1 MEDEA
6 DAFKLQN
13 AINLAQEWCEKS
25 NMKINSKKSQI
36 MNVNS
41 GKRRGEPHTYR
52 LRDEIIPVTKFYND
66 LGVVISDDLSWHLHW
81 EKVKKD
87 LAHLM
92 RLLKANFKTIPDG
105 ILVRVY
111 QSHVIQ
117 KVTFG
122 CACTY
127 VYSDHLNPNMG
138 SSIINGIWTTL
149 DKEWRKWFSRDKNCT
164 ILSDGIYTNLSLNQA
179 CIMEWQRT
187 ITRLNVMDTQLK
199 KTDIWR
205 ENPRREGEVLNNN
218 IVKEKGSFF
227 HSAYKIHNQIP
238 HDIRRKDTSRIAE
251 NKQKCKSINQEIKK
265 FLLREWNIPYFKEFL
280 AEKEA
285 FREAMKSKVKLDSKV
300 QPIRKRS
307 NSEENKRLSRK
318 VLPFPIRQTK
328 KQKSNVFYFENILP
342 FHNILDL
349 PL

>member
-1 MEDEA
+1 
-6 DAFKLQN
+6 
-13 AINLAQEWCEKS
+13 
-25 NMKINSKKSQI
+25 
-36 MNVNS
+36 
-41 GKRRGEPHTYR
+41 
-52 LRDEIIPVTKFYND
+52 
-66 LGVVISDDLSWHLHW
+66 
-81 EKVKKD
+81 
-87 LAHLM
+87 M

-111 QSHVIQ
+111 TSHVIQ

-149 DKEWRKWFSRDKNCT
+149 DKEWRKWFSREKNCT

-187 ITRLNVMDTQLK
+187 ITRLNVMDNQLK

-238 HDIRRKDTSRIAE
+238 HAIRGKDTSRIAE

-285 FREAMKSKVKLDSKV
+285 FREAMKSKVKLDSKERST
-300 QPIRKRS
+300 RKTS
-307 NSEENKRLSRK
+307 KREDNNRLFRRE
-318 VLPFPIRQTK
+318 LPFPLRQTK
-328 KQKSNVFYFENILP
+328 KQKSNMFYFENILP
-342 FHNILDL
+342 FHNILAL